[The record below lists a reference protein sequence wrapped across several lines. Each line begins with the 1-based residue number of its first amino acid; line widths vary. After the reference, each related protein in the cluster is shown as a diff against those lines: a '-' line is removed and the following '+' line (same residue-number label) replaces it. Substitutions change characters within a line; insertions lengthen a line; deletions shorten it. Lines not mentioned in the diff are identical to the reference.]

1 MRLTDSGIIKE
12 NLPKNVC
19 LEKTPFGNTYFSI
32 MDCCDDIWTDR
43 VFVVFPEKYCIQKNT
58 KTVGFAVYY
67 DRNNLTPSLMF
78 ALSHFRKSDELQN
91 EIVYKTYVKSK
102 KYKKAVS
109 ALNEY
114 AEFAINLCWHWK
126 DVPKYQFVKYPKQ
139 FAPVLRHLTNPSQP
153 TECFEELPL

>member
-19 LEKTPFGNTYFSI
+19 LEKTTFGSIYYSI
-32 MDCCDDIWTDR
+32 MDCCDDKWTDR
-43 VFVVFPEKYCIQKNT
+43 VFVIFPAKYCIQKNT

-67 DRNNLTPSLMF
+67 DRNNLTPSLML

-91 EIVYKTYVKSK
+91 EIVYKTYVQSK
-102 KYKKAVS
+102 KYRKALS

-114 AEFAINLCWHWK
+114 AEFAINRCGHWK
-126 DVPKYQFVKYPKQ
+126 NVPEYQFVKYPKQ
-139 FAPVLRHLTNPSQP
+139 FAPVFRHLTNPSQP